1 MTIHDIIKLPLGTKV
16 YYVIR
21 GEIRKWVTL
30 GMNPKND
37 RYFYFYS
44 NGDVSET
51 KCVYLCSED
60 REGVWEVDYD
70 VAKEVMWEQ
79 LVSEVKTKNLIYM
92 NGSKNLDLN
101 G

>member
-16 YYVIR
+16 YYISR

-30 GMNPKND
+30 GMNPRND
-37 RYFYFYS
+37 QYFYFY
-44 NGDVSET
+44 NDGDVSST
-51 KCVYLCSED
+51 KCVYLGSED
-60 REGVWEVDYD
+60 RVGVWEVDYG

-79 LVSEVKTKNLIYM
+79 LVIEVRVKNVLYM
-92 NGSKNLDLN
+92 DGSKNLDLN